1 MTYLVKISVAL
12 KPFLKLTYVIATML
26 IAGIIYQL
34 VFSPAT
40 SHAESNFII
49 VNLLALAWVALVN
62 LMIQLY
68 SQVPNISQNKPS
80 LLTRIKTAFHR
91 CLYYV
96 LSLLFFVISMAVI
109 ILTFKI
115 LSL

>member
-1 MTYLVKISVAL
+1 MAYLVKISVAL
-12 KPFLKLTYVIATML
+12 KPFLKLTYVVAIML
-26 IAGIIYQL
+26 IAIIVYQL

-40 SHAESNFII
+40 NYVESNVII
-49 VNLLALAWVALVN
+49 VNLLALTWVALVN
-62 LMIQLY
+62 LMIQIY
-68 SQVPNISQNKPS
+68 SQVPNTSQNKPS
-80 LLTRIKTAFHR
+80 LLTRIKTVFHR
-91 CLYYV
+91 GIYYV